1 MKRNFRG
8 AVAWVLG
15 LVLVGS
21 VQAVYAQA
29 QLVGQDTT
37 RRVITTAVP
46 FLTISPDARA
56 GAMGEAGGAISADAN
71 SSQWNPAKLALIDS
85 EYGFALSY
93 TPWLGKIIKD
103 MSISYLSGYYKI
115 NREQTVAIS
124 MRYFDLGDIFFTDNN
139 GIDNGQ
145 FNPREVAVDATYS
158 RLLSE
163 EFSIG
168 VSARFIHSNLT
179 GNFSSSTVEARPGM
193 SAAVDLGLFYDKELL
208 MSGSNSH
215 IAAGLAITNIGRKL
229 TYSND
234 SNRDFIPGN
243 IRLAT
248 AFTTD
253 LDIYNK
259 VTVAVDFAKLLVPTP
274 PVYQTD
280 SAGRIVYDQNDNPV
294 ISRGKDPNRSL
305 LAGTFGSFADAPDG
319 FSEEIKE
326 VMWSLGLEYW
336 YNNLFAARTGYFHEA
351 QEKGNRK
358 YFTFGVGF
366 RYNVF
371 GLDFAYLVPTQQNN
385 PLAETL
391 RFTLLF
397 NFENLNQEIESVTD
411 N

>member
-1 MKRNFRG
+1 M
-8 AVAWVLG
+8 
-15 LVLVGS
+15 
-21 VQAVYAQA
+21 
-29 QLVGQDTT
+29 GQDSS

-46 FLTISPDARA
+46 FLTISPDARSA
-56 GAMGEAGGAISADAN
+56 GMGEVGAAISADAN
-71 SSQWNPAKLALIDS
+71 AAHWNPAKLALIDS
-85 EYGFALSY
+85 EYGFSLSY

-103 MSISYLSGYYKI
+103 MSISYLAGYYKI
-115 NREQTVAIS
+115 NREQTVAMS

-145 FNPREVAVDATYS
+145 FNPRELAIDATYS
-158 RLLSE
+158 RILSE
-163 EFSIG
+163 DFSIG
-168 VSARFIHSNLT
+168 VTARFIHSNLT
-179 GNFSSSTVEARPGM
+179 GNFSSSTVEARPGT
-193 SAAVDLGLFYDKELL
+193 SAAVDLGLFYDKEI
-208 MSGSNSH
+208 MTSGNNSH
-215 IAAGLAITNIGRKL
+215 FAAGLSITNIGRKL

-243 IRLAT
+243 LRLGT

-253 LDIYNK
+253 LDIYNSI
-259 VTVAVDFAKLLVPTP
+259 TIAVDFAKLLVPTP
-274 PVYQTD
+274 PVYERD
-280 SAGRIVYDQNDNPV
+280 STGGLVPDANGNP
-294 ISRGKDPNRSL
+294 IIARGKDPNRSL

-319 FSEEIKE
+319 FSEEISE
-326 VMWSLGLEYW
+326 IMWSAGIEYW
-336 YNNLFAARTGYFHEA
+336 YNNIFAARTGYFHEA

-371 GLDFAYLVPTQQNN
+371 GLDFAYLIPTQQNN

-397 NFENLNQEIESVTD
+397 NFENLNQEIDSVTD